1 MTSIAVARAYQQS
14 FETRPYATLAIANG
28 ALNALG
34 DIVAQLTEKFNMP
47 VHAREWR
54 YDIPRTLRFAAF
66 GVGMGPM
73 IGRWNFVLERYFP
86 LRSANV
92 PPGGGKAPV
101 SLRALGKRVAADQL
115 FMAPIGLGIFIGSMG
130 IMEGRD
136 AAHIQRKYSDM
147 YKPALITN
155 WQVWPL
161 AQVINFRFMPL
172 AYRVPFQSSCGVFWT
187 LYLSILN
194 SREDEMQDRADAMR
208 KSLDM

>member
-1 MTSIAVARAYQQS
+1 
-14 FETRPYATLAIANG
+14 
-28 ALNALG
+28 
-34 DIVAQLTEKFNMP
+34 
-47 VHAREWR
+47 
-54 YDIPRTLRFAAF
+54 
-66 GVGMGPM
+66 MGPV

-86 LRSANV
+86 LRSVSV
-92 PPGGGKAPV
+92 PPGRGKAPV

-115 FMAPIGLGIFIGSMG
+115 FMYVLPLSHKYGQADPPCVLLRAPIGLGIFIGSIG

-136 AAHIQRKYSDM
+136 AAHIRRKYSDM
-147 YKPALITN
+147 FKPALITN

-194 SREDEMQDRADAMR
+194 SRYNLPL
-208 KSLDM
+208 SLAPLYCR

>member
-34 DIVAQLTEKFNMP
+34 DIVAQLTEKFVRLPSFFPCTRGADDDPPQNMP

-115 FMAPIGLGIFIGSMG
+115 FMCV
-130 IMEGRD
+130 
-136 AAHIQRKYSDM
+136 HYS
-147 YKPALITN
+147 L
-155 WQVWPL
+155 
-161 AQVINFRFMPL
+161 
-172 AYRVPFQSSCGVFWT
+172 
-187 LYLSILN
+187 
-194 SREDEMQDRADAMR
+194 RECRGC
-208 KSLDM
+208 